1 MNHLV
6 YKTTNVINKKIYIG
20 IHSTRNIDDG
30 YLGSGTAFKRAL
42 IKYGKDNF
50 DRIILH
56 NFNTREEAIE
66 KEKDLVNYEFV
77 LNKETYNLVT
87 GGGGLF
93 PSKKKPR
100 RQSDKVSK
108 ALESRAKESGFESVS
123 EFVTFMMGFSACM
136 TSLKV
141 MRKEPV
147 NVMEELFF
155 KMAVND
161 GIRLDEDKLIKYQK
175 YQSQIIRL
183 LNYVIYG

>member
-1 MNHLV
+1 
-6 YKTTNVINKKIYIG
+6 
-20 IHSTRNIDDG
+20 
-30 YLGSGTAFKRAL
+30 
-42 IKYGKDNF
+42 
-50 DRIILH
+50 
-56 NFNTREEAIE
+56 
-66 KEKDLVNYEFV
+66 
-77 LNKETYNLVT
+77 
-87 GGGGLF
+87 
-93 PSKKKPR
+93 
-100 RQSDKVSK
+100 
-108 ALESRAKESGFESVS
+108 
-123 EFVTFMMGFSACM
+123 MMGFSACM